1 MIIWWCFCF
10 VIVGAFAVVVV
21 APFCWLLLIYLY
33 CLSAL
38 DGISN
43 CNQPRWIQFGIVSF
57 GASTGCGTGH
67 PNGYLSSLS
76 FYWIFSFV
84 IFIFILYLPVCLDFR
99 SHVYFWS
106 KVVVLK
112 IPRPP
117 TFKHFCL
124 GIRGL
129 LSTLTSSE
137 ILWEPHTTST
147 KLYWFILFPP
157 LTIYLDI
164 MNCDL
169 NNASYWEI
177 YMSLLQATR
186 KTKLLQR
193 LVIFLFYYD
202 HNLKHN

>member
-1 MIIWWCFCF
+1 M
-10 VIVGAFAVVVV
+10 IVGAFAVVVV
-21 APFCWLLLIYLY
+21 APFCWFLLIYLY

-38 DGISN
+38 DGTMILLLVVVLVVDLFFLPISN

-76 FYWIFSFV
+76 FYWNFLFV

-112 IPRPP
+112 ISRPP
-117 TFKHFCL
+117 AFEHFCS

-147 KLYWFILFPP
+147 KLYWFIFTSP
-157 LTIYLDI
+157 IDYL
-164 MNCDL
+164 L
-169 NNASYWEI
+169 RHHE
-177 YMSLLQATR
+177 L
-186 KTKLLQR
+186 R
-193 LVIFLFYYD
+193 L
-202 HNLKHN
+202 K

>member
-1 MIIWWCFCF
+1 MIIWWSFCF

-21 APFCWLLLIYLY
+21 APFCWFLLIYLY

-76 FYWIFSFV
+76 FYWNFLFV

-117 TFKHFCL
+117 AFKHFCS

-147 KLYWFILFPP
+147 KLYWFIFTSP
-157 LTIYLDI
+157 IDYL
-164 MNCDL
+164 L
-169 NNASYWEI
+169 RHHE
-177 YMSLLQATR
+177 L
-186 KTKLLQR
+186 R
-193 LVIFLFYYD
+193 L
-202 HNLKHN
+202 K